1 MTFERLLSDLSE
13 REDAVVCEIRAEP
26 DIKRRLYD
34 LGFIKGSHVVCAFK
48 SPLGDPVAYYLK
60 GTLIVLRHQ
69 EASKIIVE

>member
-1 MTFERLLSDLSE
+1 MTSERLLSDLSE
-13 REDAVVCEIRAEP
+13 REGAVVCEVRSEP

-34 LGFIKGSHVVCAFK
+34 LGFINGAYVVCAFK

-60 GTLIVLRHQ
+60 GTLIVLRHE